1 MDINKKEIIGKIVL
15 DILMVG
21 IFIIVTV
28 YAKTRNF
35 PLYVIEPMR
44 IILIITIIFTN
55 KANQYFFA
63 IILPLISFFISGHPP
78 IHKTLII
85 VCELSLNVAF
95 LWLLEK
101 KIGNIFLSIGLS
113 IILSKISYYIIKYIV
128 FSFLLREKFTIENDR
143 ISEQVGVIVG
153 LSVFG
158 WIMDII
164 RKKINEKRKL
174 PEKSV

>member
-1 MDINKKEIIGKIVL
+1 MYFIKKEVIGKIVS
-15 DILMVG
+15 DILMIG
-21 IFIIVTV
+21 IFILITV
-28 YAKTRNF
+28 FAKTRNF

-78 IHKTLII
+78 IPKTLII

-95 LWLLEK
+95 FWLLEK
-101 KIGNIFLSIGLS
+101 KIGNIFLSIALS

-128 FSFLLREKFTIENDR
+128 FSFILREKFTIENDR
-143 ISEQVGVIVG
+143 IFEQVVIIVG
-153 LSVFG
+153 LSVLG
-158 WIMDII
+158 WFMDLI
-164 RKKINEKRKL
+164 RKKVNEKKRTF
-174 PEKSV
+174 